1 MDKCAPLGAGVRHPR
16 VLPVHGRAVQV
27 DPIRPV
33 LKVPGTGRLKL
44 KRDTLLSNYAFNFN
58 LRRYTMLFRFIRVIK
73 LWNFFRMKVGP
84 CSFTP

>member
-1 MDKCAPLGAGVRHPR
+1 
-16 VLPVHGRAVQV
+16 
-27 DPIRPV
+27 